1 MTDGPS
7 PTANNQAGPTGKAL
21 AAKAAQ
27 PTAGAPAAPKAKP
40 RGMTYGGVSAAQ
52 HALERLER
60 ATGQSKHG
68 RRS

>member
-1 MTDGPS
+1 MTDDPA
-7 PTANNQAGPTGKAL
+7 PTANNQAGPTGKAFTAR
-21 AAKAAQ
+21 AALSKI
-27 PTAGAPAAPKAKP
+27 GAPAAPKARP

-68 RRS
+68 RRA